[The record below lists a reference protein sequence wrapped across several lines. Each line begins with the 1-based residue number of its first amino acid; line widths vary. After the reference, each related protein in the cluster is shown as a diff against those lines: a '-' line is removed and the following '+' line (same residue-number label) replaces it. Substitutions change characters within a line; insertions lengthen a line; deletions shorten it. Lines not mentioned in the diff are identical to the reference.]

1 MDENII
7 VRLESEGIVTSTFRK
22 LSPAKKQKLYQ
33 AALSCFAGDVFDRVS
48 FDMIAE
54 AAGLAKASFFQYF
67 LNKENL
73 LGFVCEIFID
83 DYRQFPEDY
92 FRRELAV
99 KARERIRSFFMALF
113 DFWQEKKVEFEF
125 YMKMLFENRRSV
137 TDDFIDRISHLQSQ
151 YISDI
156 IARGAQTGEIR
167 RDVDPG
173 RISFV
178 LSLVFD
184 GLYRHLPAS
193 VQGRNKRYRGT
204 LVDGVVA
211 LLFDGIGA

>member
-7 VRLESEGIVTSTFRK
+7 VRLESEGVVTSTFRK

-33 AALSCFAGDVFDRVS
+33 AALGCFAGDVFDRVS
-48 FDMIAE
+48 FETIAE
-54 AAGLAKASFFQYF
+54 AAGVATASLFQYF

-73 LGFVCEIFID
+73 LRFVCEIFAD
-83 DYRQFPEDY
+83 EYRRFLQEY
-92 FRRELAV
+92 FAREYAV
-99 KARERIRSFFMALF
+99 KAKERIRSFFLAQF
-113 DFWQEKKVEFEF
+113 DFRQDKKVEFEF
-125 YMKMLFENRRSV
+125 YMKMLFENSRLV
-137 TDDFIDRISHLQSQ
+137 TGDFVERMSHLQSQ

-167 RDVDPG
+167 RDVDPD

-184 GLYRHLPAS
+184 GLYRYLPAEAQAGKKIYKTTS
-193 VQGRNKRYRGT
+193 V
-204 LVDGVVA
+204 DDIVA

>member
-48 FDMIAE
+48 FDMIAD
-54 AAGLAKASFFQYF
+54 AAGIAKASLFQYF

-73 LGFVCEIFID
+73 LRFVCEIFID
-83 DYRQFPEDY
+83 DYQQFLREY
-92 FRRELAV
+92 FKREYAV
-99 KARERIRSFFMALF
+99 KAGERIRSFFMALF
-113 DFWQEKKVEFEF
+113 DFWQEKKIEFEF
-125 YMKMLFENRRSV
+125 YMKMLFENSRSV
-137 TDDFIDRISHLQSQ
+137 TGDFVDRVSHLQGQ

-167 RDVDPG
+167 RDVALD

-184 GLYRHLPAS
+184 GLYRHMPAE
-193 VQGRNKRYRGT
+193 VQSRDKKYRET